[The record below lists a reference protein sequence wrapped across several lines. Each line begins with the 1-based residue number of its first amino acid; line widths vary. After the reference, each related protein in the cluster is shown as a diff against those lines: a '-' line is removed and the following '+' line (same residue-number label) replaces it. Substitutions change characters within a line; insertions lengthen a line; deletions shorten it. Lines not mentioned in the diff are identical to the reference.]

1 MKFIIMPILISIIC
15 ACNQDGIT
23 ESKSY
28 DPHIYNIINDLT
40 LGDVDSLMYHEIGTS
55 THIVCNTINKLY
67 SYDSLLLLYSINGK
81 CVIMNYDIP
90 IDTTNYDTLKF
101 EYKLNNIVSYYN
113 NGNITNVR
121 FIGEYNEITPIEQR
135 LLYPIKI
142 QYYIDISINN
152 LYNQLEYVSIT
163 YVDETLCNVLG
174 MSTEFLDGFNF
185 GKTITMK

>member
-1 MKFIIMPILISIIC
+1 MPILISIIC